1 MKDVDYQEVLNQQQ
15 IFGEELALFSS
26 NEKQK
31 EACPRIPTYLL
42 TSYSVSM
49 SIVDRLMCTH

>member
-1 MKDVDYQEVLNQQQ
+1 VAYAEFLRANGIDDPNLLKDVDYQEVLNQQQ

-31 EACPRIPTYLL
+31 EASSQFC
-42 TSYSVSM
+42 
-49 SIVDRLMCTH
+49 

>member
-31 EACPRIPTYLL
+31 EASWMLPLVR
-42 TSYSVSM
+42 VM
-49 SIVDRLMCTH
+49 SIILYYIILSI